1 MKQLKSQITLITGV
15 GRSIGIG
22 ASICREIAKNGGDIF
37 FTYWNE
43 YDQQM
48 FPNTPTSDTQNITN
62 ELKQYGVR
70 VKSCELDLSNPK
82 AANTLFKQAEAS
94 LGTPTILINNA
105 CRDIEIPFTD
115 LTPEILDKH
124 YAVNQRA
131 VTMLCSE
138 FTKRQ
143 NAGNII
149 NLISGQSLGSMGTN
163 QISYTTTKAAVEMLA
178 KQLAPELS
186 KLNIRINSIDPGPV
200 NTGWM
205 TENIKKE
212 ILKESSLGKISLPE
226 DTAQLIMSI
235 LLDKDKKTGQTIHA
249 QR

>member
-1 MKQLKSQITLITGV
+1 MKPFNSQITLITGV

-22 ASICREIAKNGGDIF
+22 AAICREIAKNGGDIF

-43 YDQQM
+43 YDKQM
-48 FPNTPTSDTQNITN
+48 FPNTPTSDTQHITN

-70 VKSCELDLSNPK
+70 VESCEFDLSKPE
-82 AANTLFKQAEAS
+82 AAATLFKQAEDT

-105 CRDIEIPFTD
+105 CRDIEIPFTE

-138 FTKRQ
+138 FVKRQ

-149 NLISGQSLGSMGTN
+149 NLISGQSLGSMGEN
-163 QISYTTTKAAVEMLA
+163 QISYTTTKAAVDMLA
-178 KQLAPELS
+178 LQLAPELS
-186 KLNIRINSIDPGPV
+186 KLNIRINSLDPGPV
-200 NTGWM
+200 DTGWM
-205 TENIKKE
+205 TEDIKQDIIKA
-212 ILKESSLGKISLPE
+212 SSSGKISLPK

-235 LLDKDKKTGQTIHA
+235 LLDKGKKTGQTIHA